1 MRKWLIG
8 LGVVFAV
15 LVVIAV
21 AVPMAVP
28 KATVKDQIIGQI
40 ESATGWR
47 LRIDGDISVSALPF
61 LKLEATDV
69 GLSGA
74 AGADGIE
81 FLTVREIRF
90 GLSLFSLLSGVVDV
104 TGITLVQPNVFL
116 EVDPAGRQSWAPRRA
131 LETIAGAA
139 PAESAPDDTGEDIG
153 GDGGFSLDRLRF
165 GAIEIRDGL
174 AVWHDR
180 RTGVKQTLAELNV
193 TASMPSVND
202 AATLEG
208 SLTWNGIPV
217 ELDLSAGDPKALAE
231 GRASSVTGTLAA
243 ADANLAVDGSLAL
256 EPAPTFKGRIEAEA
270 DDLAGTLAAF
280 KMPVPDMPAL
290 GEFTLATAVA
300 YGPDAASLS
309 DFTARLDETTLTG
322 SVDAALDGPRP
333 KISGALALDRIDLDR
348 FKASGGGGNDKKGA
362 GGKGDTG
369 AIDLAPLGQADADLT
384 LRIGSLSG
392 GDVTVADIAG
402 SVKLA
407 NGKLDLDIAQTR
419 LLGGTAALTL
429 AADGS
434 GKAPAFS
441 GTLRSTGLSL
451 PDLLQLA
458 GRSDPVGG
466 TLETDLTFAA
476 SGNTVPALTAGLQLS
491 GTAALRNGAVGGL
504 GLAKAFGGDKSA
516 NRIENAD
523 IDVAIAGLGKPVTAA
538 GALSW
543 RGDRFRLGATADP
556 AALASGAPSTIRFD
570 VASNRLALGF
580 NGKASTS
587 GKADGTISIE
597 TANLRDLAGWLGN
610 PLPPGKGLKA
620 FSFAGRLGYG
630 GDTVSFDKAKIA
642 LDGTTGNG
650 SGKLTLGGA
659 RPKLTAKLAL
669 ATLKLDPYLAGGGKG
684 GGGGDNR
691 RGGGWSD
698 EPIDLSG
705 LKAAD
710 ADLDLSA
717 KAIEWDKLRIN
728 GTKIDVVLDAGRLE
742 AKLTR
747 MRLYRGTGEGRL
759 LLDGSGRTAGVE
771 ASFRLQDMAA
781 RPFLNDAADFDRIEG
796 TANLYID
803 LKTSGASQRDFVK
816 ALDGKAD
823 FDFRDGAIRGF
834 DVAKTVKALSV
845 DTLLGWEQGGG
856 NKTAFSVLRADFD
869 INNGIA
875 KSSGFRLAGPLVRA
889 GGGGTVDMPKK
900 TLDWKVDAKIVASL
914 EGQKARQK
922 GKKDKNNKA
931 DGGDKERL
939 AGLGVPIIIKGPWN
953 NPRIYP
959 DISGILD
966 DPKGAY
972 EKLKG
977 LGGGLFDGGGA
988 AGAVD
993 ALIGGDGKG
1002 GGRDAIS
1009 DRVGGGEK
1017 GKAVNKALD
1026 ALGLGGG
1033 QDNARNGKAKNRKA
1047 GNKNRKA
1054 RQQKKNS
1061 GNNRGK
1067 GKGKRKGDDDKP
1079 RTIEDVFDR
1088 FN

>member
-8 LGVVFAV
+8 LGVVIAV

-90 GLSLFSLLSGVVDV
+90 GLSLVSLIGGVVDV

-116 EVDPAGRQSWAPRRA
+116 EVDPSGRQSWAPRRA
-131 LETIAGAA
+131 LEEIAGDA
-139 PAESAPDDTGEDIG
+139 PAETAPADNGEAG
-153 GDGGFSLDRLRF
+153 GGEAGGGGFSLDRLRF

-217 ELDLSAGDPKALAE
+217 ELDLSAGNPKALAE
-231 GRASSVTGTLAA
+231 GGESGVTGTLAA
-243 ADANLAVDGSLAL
+243 ADANLTIDGSLAL
-256 EPAPTFKGRIEAEA
+256 EPAPTFRGRVEAEA
-270 DDLAGTLAAF
+270 DDLSETLAAF
-280 KMPVPDMPAL
+280 KVPAPDMPAL
-290 GEFTLATAVA
+290 GEFSLATGVA

-309 DFTARLDETTLTG
+309 DLTATLDETTLTG
-322 SVDAALDGPRP
+322 SLEAALGGPRP
-333 KISGALALDRIDLDR
+333 TISGALALDRIDLDR
-348 FKASGGGGNDKKGA
+348 FKASGGGNDTKGA
-362 GGKGDTG
+362 GGGGDTG
-369 AIDLAPLGQADADLT
+369 AIDLAPLNQADADLT
-384 LRIGSLSG
+384 LRIGSLTG

-434 GKAPAFS
+434 GKAPAFA
-441 GTLRSTGLSL
+441 GTLKSAGLSV

-458 GRSDPVGG
+458 GRNDPVDG
-466 TLETDLTFAA
+466 TLETDLAFAA
-476 SGNTVPALTAGLQLS
+476 RGNTVPALTAGLQLS
-491 GTAALRNGAVGGL
+491 GTAALRSGAVRGL
-504 GLAKAFGGDKSA
+504 GLASAFGGDKSA

-523 IDVAIAGLGKPVTAA
+523 IDVAIAGLGKPVTAT

-543 RGDRFRLGATADP
+543 RGDRFRLDATADP
-556 AALASGAPSTIRFD
+556 AALASGAPSSVRFNIT
-570 VASNRLALGF
+570 SNRLAVGF

-587 GKADGTISIE
+587 GKADGTVTIE
-597 TANLRDLAGWLGN
+597 TQNLRDLAGWLGN
-610 PLPPGKGLKA
+610 PLPPGKGLKT
-620 FSFAGRLGYG
+620 FSFSGRLGYG

-669 ATLKLDPYLAGGGKG
+669 ATLKLDPYLAGDGKG
-684 GGGGDNR
+684 GGGGGGGGGN

-705 LKAAD
+705 LQAAD

-759 LLDGSGRTAGVE
+759 LLDGSGSTAGVE
-771 ASFRLQDMAA
+771 ASFKLKDMAA

-796 TANLYID
+796 TAHLALD
-803 LKTSGASQRDFVK
+803 LKTSGRSQRDFVK
-816 ALDGKAD
+816 ALAGKAD

-845 DTLLGWEQGGG
+845 DTLLGWKGGG
-856 NKTAFSVLRADFD
+856 GDKTAFSVLRADFD
-869 INNGIA
+869 IKNGIA
-875 KSSGFRLAGPLVRA
+875 KSTGFRLAGPLVRA

-900 TLDWKVDAKIVASL
+900 TLDWKVDAKVVASL
-914 EGQKARQK
+914 EGQKARQQGKK
-922 GKKDKNNKA
+922 GKNAKA
-931 DGGDKERL
+931 DGDKERL
-939 AGLGVPIIIKGPWN
+939 AGLGVPIIIKGPWD

-959 DISGILD
+959 DISGILN

-977 LGGGLFDGGGA
+977 LGGGLFEDGGA

-993 ALIGGDGKG
+993 ALIGGKG
-1002 GGRDAIS
+1002 GGEAIS
-1009 DRVGGGEK
+1009 DLVGGGEK

-1033 QDNARNGKAKNRKA
+1033 SKNANNGKAKNRKA
-1047 GNKNRKA
+1047 NNRKA
-1054 RQQKKNS
+1054 RGQKKNA
-1061 GNNRGK
+1061 GNKAKNNK
-1067 GKGKRKGDDDKP
+1067 AKRKRDDDRP

>member
-1 MRKWLIG
+1 
-8 LGVVFAV
+8 
-15 LVVIAV
+15 
-21 AVPMAVP
+21 MAVP

-61 LKLEATDV
+61 LQLDANDV

-90 GLSLFSLLSGVVDV
+90 SLSLFSLLSGVVDV

-131 LETIAGAA
+131 LEEIAGNA
-139 PAESAPDDTGEDIG
+139 PAETAPDDPSKDAG
-153 GDGGFSLDRLRF
+153 GGGFSLDRLRF
-165 GAIEIRDGL
+165 GAVEIRDGL

-180 RTGVKQTLAELNV
+180 RTGMKQTLADLNV

-208 SLTWNGIPV
+208 SLTWNGIPI
-217 ELDLSAGDPKALAE
+217 ELDLSAGNPKALAE
-231 GRASSVTGTLAA
+231 GGESGVTGTLAA
-243 ADANLAVDGSLAL
+243 ADANLQVDGSLAL
-256 EPAPTFKGRIEAEA
+256 EPAPTFKGRIEADA
-270 DDLAGTLAAF
+270 DDLAETLAAF
-280 KMPVPDMPAL
+280 KLPAPDMPAL
-290 GEFTLATAVA
+290 GEFSLATVVA

-309 DFTARLDETTLTG
+309 DLTARLDETTLTG
-322 SVDAALDGPRP
+322 SLQAALSGPRP

-348 FKASGGGGNDKKGA
+348 FKASGSDSGDGAGKGGGKA
-362 GGKGDTG
+362 
-369 AIDLAPLGQADADLT
+369 AIDLSPLNQADADLT
-384 LRIGSLSG
+384 LKIGSLTG
-392 GDVTVADIAG
+392 GGVTVADIAG
-402 SVKLA
+402 NLKLA
-407 NGKLDLDIAQTR
+407 GGRLDLDIARTR
-419 LLGGTAALTL
+419 LLGGNAALTL

-434 GKAPAFS
+434 GKAPAFT
-441 GTLRSTGLSL
+441 GTLKSAGLSL

-458 GRSDPVGG
+458 GRSNPVDG
-466 TLETDLTFAA
+466 TLETDLAFSAK
-476 SGNTVPALTAGLQLS
+476 GNSVPALTAALKLS
-491 GTAALRNGAVGGL
+491 GTAAIRNGAVGGL
-504 GLAKAFGGDKSA
+504 GLAPAFGGDRSA
-516 NRIENAD
+516 NRIEKAD
-523 IDVAIAGLGKPVTAA
+523 IDVAIAGLGKPVTAT

-543 RGDRFRLGATADP
+543 RGDRFRLNATADP
-556 AALASGAPSTIRFD
+556 AALASGAPSNVRFD
-570 VASNRLALGF
+570 VASSRLALGF
-580 NGKASTS
+580 DGKAAIS
-587 GKADGTISIE
+587 GKADGTVTIA
-597 TANLRDLAGWLGN
+597 TTNLRDLAGWLGN
-610 PLPPGKGLKA
+610 PLPPGKGLKEFQ
-620 FSFAGRLGYG
+620 FSGRLGYAG
-630 GDTVSFDKAKIA
+630 NTVTFDKAKIA

-669 ATLKLDPYLAGGGKG
+669 ATLKLDPYLAGNGRDGGRG
-684 GGGGDNR
+684 GNR

-705 LKAAD
+705 LQAAD

-717 KAIEWDKLRIN
+717 KSIEWDKLRIN
-728 GTKIDVVLDAGRLE
+728 GTKIDVALKGGRLDAR
-742 AKLTR
+742 LTR

-759 LLDGSGRTAGVE
+759 LLDGSGRTAGIE
-771 ASFRLQDMAA
+771 ATFKLQDMAA
-781 RPFLNDAADFDRIEG
+781 RPFLNDATDFDRIEG
-796 TANLYID
+796 TAHLALD
-803 LKTSGASQRDFVK
+803 LKTSGNSQRDFVE

-845 DTLLGWEQGGG
+845 DTLLGWKGGG
-856 NKTAFSVLRADFD
+856 GDKTAFSVLRADFD
-869 INNGIA
+869 IDNGIA
-875 KSSGFRLAGPLVRA
+875 KSTGFRLAGPLVRA
-889 GGGGTVDMPKK
+889 GGGGTIDMPRR

-914 EGQKARQK
+914 QGQGIREK
-922 GKKDKNNKA
+922 GKKGKNTKSDN
-931 DGGDKERL
+931 GDKERL
-939 AGLGVPIIIKGPWN
+939 ASLGVPIIIKGPWD

-959 DISGILD
+959 DISGILN

-977 LGGGLFDGGGA
+977 LGGGLFGDGDG

-993 ALIGGDGKG
+993 ALIGSNGKG
-1002 GGRDAIS
+1002 GGREAIS
-1009 DRVGGGEK
+1009 DLVGGGEK

-1026 ALGLGGG
+1026 ALGLGSGPK
-1033 QDNARNGKAKNRKA
+1033 NAGDGKAR
-1047 GNKNRKA
+1047 NKNRKA
-1054 RQQKKNS
+1054 TRQKKNA
-1061 GNNRGK
+1061 GKKARNNRGK
-1067 GKGKRKGDDDKP
+1067 TKRKSDDDKP